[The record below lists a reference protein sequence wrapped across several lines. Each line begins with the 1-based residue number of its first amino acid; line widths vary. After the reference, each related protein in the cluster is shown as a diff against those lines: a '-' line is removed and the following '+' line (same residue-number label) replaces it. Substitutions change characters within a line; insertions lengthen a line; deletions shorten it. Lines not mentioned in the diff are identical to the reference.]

1 MVDCYVLFFVCHEM
15 ACCCVSILY
24 GWMVTTMVRRVCTG
38 EGKQPRVTATARTPR
53 FRVGETRG
61 TMDENGRRQF
71 KIDIAREVGCKMGV
85 GGDCIANTEVN
96 EAIATG
102 QSCHPVQP

>member
-15 ACCCVSILY
+15 SCCCVSILY

-85 GGDCIANTEVN
+85 GGDLWRLYCKYGSE
-96 EAIATG
+96 
-102 QSCHPVQP
+102 